1 MSNNNGGD
9 VFSSFLLG
17 GIIGA
22 AIGILFAPAAGKKTR
37 RQVEDWIDDTRETT
51 IDKMDDVEKVIKKG
65 KEQILKHIN

>member
-9 VFSSFLLG
+9 MFSSFLLG

-22 AIGILFAPAAGKKTR
+22 ALGVLFAPAAGKKTR
-37 RQVEDWIDDTRETT
+37 RQVNDWIEDTTETT
-51 IDKMDDVEKVIKKG
+51 IDTMDDVEKVIKKG

>member
-22 AIGILFAPAAGKKTR
+22 AIGILFAPATGKKTR
-37 RQVEDWIDDTRETT
+37 RQVNEWIEDTTETT

-65 KEQILKHIN
+65 KEQILRHIN

>member
-22 AIGILFAPAAGKKTR
+22 ALGVLFAPASGKKTR
-37 RQVEDWIDDTRETT
+37 RQIENWVEDTKETT
-51 IDKMDDVEKVIKKG
+51 LDKVEDIEKVVKKG